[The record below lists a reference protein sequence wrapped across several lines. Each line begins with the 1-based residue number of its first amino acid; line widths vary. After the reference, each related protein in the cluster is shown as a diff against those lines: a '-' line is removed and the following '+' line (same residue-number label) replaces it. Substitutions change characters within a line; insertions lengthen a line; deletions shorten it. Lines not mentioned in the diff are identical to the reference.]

1 MVAAKT
7 SPEAPSPSDAPMPRA
22 STETSLIS
30 LRWGGGLAQHGLPAR
45 DTHARDWPPDSSPG
59 TCSHAR

>member
-7 SPEAPSPSDAPMPRA
+7 SPEAPSPRDAPMSRA

-30 LRWGGGLAQHGLPAR
+30 LRCGGGLAQHGLPAK
-45 DTHARDWPPDSSPG
+45 DTHARD
-59 TCSHAR
+59 